1 MKFRILSIWLFL
13 CCNIFITAPLHASYQ
28 NSSKRAVVIEGNWN
42 LPPFDFIND
51 EGKPDGYNMEIIQ
64 TILSRKKIPYIIRK
78 NDFSTALK
86 NLREGKSDLLSMMYS
101 NERAKIYKFGSTI
114 KYITKVIVCR
124 QNDRSINRLSDLKNK
139 TIGVEKSTRSL
150 DILRQEKVSCKLV
163 LEESALTELKN
174 VSKGSYDAAFCN
186 YESAIYYIRKYQFHN
201 LKLVDL
207 DIVPQEYCIAGN
219 NDDLLKMMNQELY
232 AMKKDGT
239 FDKITD
245 KWFKQYKATVIPTVV
260 YWILAFLFSLAVS
273 LYFIILFLRNR
284 VKKTEKMLAQKNYQ
298 MSLALKGG
306 EIRIWGYDLVQK
318 KFYNIESE
326 RLPPNGISL
335 DDQLKLIHPDDRS
348 LVLDTIHNASKGIL
362 PDDSIVIRVD
372 PKGTGT
378 WEYIE
383 LNINIEYSEDDSVT
397 RIIGTNRDVTDRV
410 TEKNERINLLK
421 KYKTIFDNAMIGIL
435 YFDKDGWLVDIND
448 LACQLFNIGNK
459 KKVIESHISIYKNPI
474 LEDLL
479 IDVENPRPYSGII
492 ESSCSVVEDGSHF
505 SFEKRKENK
514 FIEMKINP
522 LYNVDKQLECI
533 IVTGKDMT
541 ESINKEK
548 ELKIEKEK
556 AEEAD
561 RLKSE
566 FLANMS
572 HEIRTPLN
580 AIVGFSSI
588 LSDTA
593 DEKQKS
599 EFVSI
604 INENS
609 NMLLNIINDILDLSR
624 IESGTIDLNCN
635 TFDLSNLFEISYSS
649 LKDMNPDPNI
659 QFICK
664 LPQKKCMVYADQN
677 RILQIL
683 ANFVTNAFKY
693 TEKGYVKMSYQAVGN
708 GIKIFVEDTGVGIP
722 IESQNKIFERFEK
735 IGSLKQGTGL
745 GLSICKAIV
754 DVCHGTIG
762 VDSTVGVG
770 STFWAW
776 FPFIEKK

>member
-1 MKFRILSIWLFL
+1 MKFGILSILLFL
-13 CCNIFITAPLHASYQ
+13 CCNIFIAAPLHASFQYFP
-28 NSSKRAVVIEGNWN
+28 KRPVVIEGNWN

-51 EGKPDGYNMEIIQ
+51 EGKPDGYNMEILQ
-64 TILSRKKIPYIIRK
+64 TILNRKKIPYIIRK
-78 NDFSTALK
+78 NDFPTALN
-86 NLREGKSDLLSMMYS
+86 NLREGKSDLLSLMFS
-101 NERAKIYKFGSTI
+101 NERTKVYKFGSII
-114 KYITKVIVCR
+114 KYITKIIVCR
-124 QNDRSINRLSDLKNK
+124 KDDRSINRLSDLKNK
-139 TIGVEKSTRSL
+139 TIGVERSTRSL
-150 DILRQEKVSCKLV
+150 DILKQEKVPCKLV
-163 LEESALTELKN
+163 LENSTLNELKK
-174 VSKGSYDAAFCN
+174 VSRGSYDAGFCN
-186 YESAIYYIRKYQFHN
+186 YESAIYYIRKYQLHN

-207 DIVPQEYCIAGN
+207 GIAPQEYCMAGN
-219 NDDLLKMMNQELY
+219 NENLLKLMNQELY

-239 FDKITD
+239 FDAITD
-245 KWFKQYKATVIPTVV
+245 KWFKQHEMIVIPTVV
-260 YWILAFLFSLAVS
+260 YWILAFLLSLAVS
-273 LYFIILFLRNR
+273 LYFIVLFLRKR
-284 VKKTEKMLAQKNYQ
+284 VKKTERMLAQKNYQ

-306 EIRIWGYDLVQK
+306 EIRIWGYDIVQK
-318 KFYNIESE
+318 RFYNIESE
-326 RLPPNGISL
+326 RFPPDGRLL
-335 DDQLKLIHPDDRS
+335 DDQLKLIHPDDRI
-348 LVLDTIHNASKGIL
+348 LILDAIFNASKGVL
-362 PDDSIVIRVD
+362 PTKSIVIRVEHGD
-372 PKGTGT
+372 AGV
-378 WEYIE
+378 WQYIE
-383 LNINIEYSEDDSVT
+383 LNINIEYSDDNSVA
-397 RIIGTNRDVTDRV
+397 RIIGTHKDVTDRAIA
-410 TEKNERINLLK
+410 KNERINLLK

-448 LACQLFNIGNK
+448 LACQIFNIENK
-459 KKVIESHISIYKNPI
+459 ERLIESHISIYKNPI

-479 IDVENPRPYSGII
+479 IDAEDLRPYSGII
-492 ESSCSVVEDGSHF
+492 ESCFNVVEDGSHF
-505 SFEKRKENK
+505 SFEKRKENR
-514 FIEMKINP
+514 FIETKINP
-522 LYNVDKQLECI
+522 LYNSDKQLECV
-533 IVTGKDMT
+533 IVTGKDVT
-541 ESINKEK
+541 EAINKEK

-580 AIVGFSSI
+580 AIVGFSS
-588 LSDTA
+588 LLGDLA
-593 DEKQKS
+593 DEKQKL
-599 EFVSI
+599 EFVRI

-624 IESGTIDLNCN
+624 IEAGTIDLNCN

-649 LKDMNPDPNI
+649 LKDMNPNSNI

-664 LPQKKCMVYADQN
+664 LPQERCLVYADQN

-693 TEKGYVKMSYQAVGN
+693 TEKGYVKMSYQTVEN
-708 GIKIFVEDTGVGIP
+708 GIKILVEDTGVGVP
-722 IESQNKIFERFEK
+722 VESQGKIFERFEK

-762 VDSTVGVG
+762 VDSKVGFG